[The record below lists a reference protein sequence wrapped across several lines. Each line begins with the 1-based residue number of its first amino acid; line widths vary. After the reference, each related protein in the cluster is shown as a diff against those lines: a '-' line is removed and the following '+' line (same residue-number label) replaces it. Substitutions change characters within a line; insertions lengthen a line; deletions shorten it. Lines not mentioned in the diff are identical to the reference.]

1 MEYLQRTSLNLENM
15 SISPVNY
22 VDFINNVHNP
32 DQLKILMNIFTNDS
46 VCYLT
51 NTISLPSNTENI
63 VIEMLGQQ
71 KGSKPRSQYKVTI
84 DTVSRK
90 LKCNCKDF
98 IFRSQTKK
106 IVCKH
111 ISFIVFR
118 YAKIYSN
125 SYTNTL
131 VLSSIELAKLI
142 TLLKN
147 NDLWT
152 KYTLATFNNIDKLKD
167 EDQECPICC
176 EMLSCKTQEPT
187 EIVQN
192 EQSYVKIVSCPTCKN
207 VVHEECIRKWLRYN
221 KTCVYCR
228 SNSWKDF

>member
-1 MEYLQRTSLNLENM
+1 MEQLNTSLESM
-15 SISPVNY
+15 SVSHVNY

-32 DQLKILMNIFTNDS
+32 DQLKILMNIFTTDS

-51 NTISLPSNTENI
+51 NIVENDSII
-63 VIEMLGQQ
+63 VEMLGQQ
-71 KGSKPRSQYKVTI
+71 RGNKPRSKYKVTI
-84 DTVSRK
+84 DTSTRK

-98 IFRSQTKK
+98 IFRSETKN

-111 ISFIVFR
+111 ISFIIFR
-118 YAKIYSN
+118 YSKIYSN
-125 SYTNTL
+125 NYINTKILSYAEFT
-131 VLSSIELAKLI
+131 KLT

-147 NDLWT
+147 NELWN
-152 KYTLATFNNIDKLKD
+152 KYTLATFSNIEKLKD

-176 EMLSCKTQEPT
+176 EMLSCKEQE
-187 EIVQN
+187 N
-192 EQSYVKIVSCPTCKN
+192 KDKIVSCPTCKN

-228 SNSWKDF
+228 SNSWKEF

>member
-1 MEYLQRTSLNLENM
+1 MEELHRNFISM
-15 SISPVNY
+15 SVSPVNY
-22 VDFINNVHNP
+22 VDFINKINNP

-51 NTISLPSNTENI
+51 NAVENVADGTVI
-63 VIEMLGQQ
+63 IEMLGQQ
-71 KGSKPRSQYKVTI
+71 SGNKPRSKYKVTI
-84 DTVSRK
+84 NTVTRK

-98 IFRSQTKK
+98 IFRSVTKN

-118 YAKIYSN
+118 YSRIYSN
-125 SYTNTL
+125 NYINTK
-131 VLSSIELAKLI
+131 VLNDIELSKLLS
-142 TLLKN
+142 LLKN
-147 NDLWT
+147 DELWN

-176 EMLSCKTQEPT
+176 EILSKDKEN
-187 EIVQN
+187 V
-192 EQSYVKIVSCPTCKN
+192 EQKQLPHVIVSCPTCKN
-207 VVHEECIRKWLRYN
+207 VVHTECIKKWLRYN

-228 SNSWKDF
+228 SDSWKDF